1 VRTCVNVCPSAGV
14 AISKSLSVTGR
25 VMSTCVSPGACST
38 KSWRRKKGDDMVD
51 GDGSV
56 TRDSSIDD
64 CLRCF
69 GLAGSVCADC

>member
-1 VRTCVNVCPSAGV
+1 
-14 AISKSLSVTGR
+14 
-25 VMSTCVSPGACST
+25 MSTCVSPGACST
-38 KSWRRKKGDDMVD
+38 KSWRRKQGYDMLD

-69 GLAGSVCADC
+69 GLAGSVCAVC